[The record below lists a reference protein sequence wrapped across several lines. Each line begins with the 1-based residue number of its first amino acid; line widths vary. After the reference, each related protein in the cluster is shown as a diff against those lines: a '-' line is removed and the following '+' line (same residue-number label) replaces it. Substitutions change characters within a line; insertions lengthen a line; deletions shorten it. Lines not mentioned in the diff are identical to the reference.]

1 MKGNVMSEVVPFLR
15 HRHTAVDLLAI
26 VIQPGWRSKG
36 QFMQSSILSQASQGC
51 NFVSHG
57 DLTADGESHLSA
69 LFLSTLPLC
78 VRSREASLVTQTV
91 NSLSVM
97 LETQVRSLGGVGVLC

>member
-1 MKGNVMSEVVPFLR
+1 MKGDVMSEVVPFLR

-26 VIQPGWRSKG
+26 VIQPGWRSEG

-57 DLTADGESHLSA
+57 DLTVDGESHLSA
-69 LFLSTLPLC
+69 LFPSTLPPLC
-78 VRSREASLVTQTV
+78 E
-91 NSLSVM
+91 
-97 LETQVRSLGGVGVLC
+97 E